1 MFHSK
6 IQSVSRTAQERI
18 DLLNQI
24 AREMDD
30 RPLAVRLLK
39 IAYQLKKR
47 NAGRDELA
55 TTNRIRLQSAR
66 RMGD

>member
-18 DLLNQI
+18 DLLNQL

-30 RPLAVRLLK
+30 RPLAGRLLK

-47 NAGRDELA
+47 NAGRDEFA
-55 TTNRIRLQSAR
+55 TTNRLRLQSAPQ
-66 RMGD
+66 MEN

>member
-6 IQSVSRTAQERI
+6 IQGVSRTAQERI
-18 DLLNQI
+18 DLLNQL

-30 RPLAVRLLK
+30 RPLAARLLK

-66 RMGD
+66 RMEN